1 MSTNESTASRFARV
15 LWSLLAVAALV
26 AVGSGLVYLNRGG
39 ATASEPPSSGT
50 AQPGTA
56 DTGADAAP
64 VGSETALAAISGTF
78 YYIKAGEETSELW
91 SWKPGQAPKSEYKSK
106 NRLIATASVSPDGRY
121 LAFLVPAEY
130 PKNNLVVRDLKNK
143 TERTVAKGLV
153 QGGEVCMDAVWA
165 PDGRP
170 MILTQTRIDSAGGRI
185 LRWFDIEANTKS
197 QEIPVEGCFVRP
209 VPRGDDGYDLYYM
222 GFIDEDYTRDVVKQ
236 FGGTVTPT
244 GLGPAVEEALGEP
257 LLGLGS
263 MSESAG
269 RACITIGQP
278 SGPDSRVLSCKVVM
292 DVKTKTVVY
301 APDGGFKGP
310 VLFLNGGQSLGR
322 FSGYVSLMA
331 ADGTPLARADEPTS
345 VKTMAMLTYVP

>member
-1 MSTNESTASRFARV
+1 MSTNESTASRFARI

-26 AVGSGLVYLNRGG
+26 AVGSGIVYLNRGG
-39 ATASEPPSSGT
+39 APASEQPNAGT
-50 AQPGTA
+50 ANPGSA
-56 DTGADAAP
+56 DTGGSTAP
-64 VGSETALAAISGTF
+64 VGAATELAAITGTF
-78 YYIKAGEETSELW
+78 YYIKDAELW

-106 NRLIATASVSPDGRY
+106 NRLLATAGVSPDGRY

-170 MILTQTRIDSAGGRI
+170 MILTQTKLDAEGRQV
-185 LRWFDIEANTKS
+185 LRWFDIEAGTKS
-197 QEIPVEGCFVRP
+197 QEITIQGCYARP

-222 GFIDEDYTRDVVKQ
+222 DTIDEDYTRDVVKQ
-236 FGGTVTPT
+236 TPDGKVTPT
-244 GLGPAVEEALGEP
+244 GVGPAVDEALGEP
-257 LLGLGS
+257 LLGLGA
-263 MSESAG
+263 MNPDG
-269 RACITIGQP
+269 KRACIAIGRP
-278 SGPDSRVLSCKVVM
+278 SGLDGRVVNCRVVM

-310 VLFLNGGQSLGR
+310 VLFLDGGQSLGR

-345 VKTMAMLTYVP
+345 VKTFTMLTYVP